1 MSIATPTSEPSAPSS
16 RRFGPLSR
24 EVRAFLELFAIAGL
38 AIAQPALDVL
48 SKNTEVLVV
57 RRTTPLEAV
66 LLTLTV
72 LLAAPAVAWCVEVVA
87 GLIVP
92 GARRW
97 VHALLVGLFVAILA
111 EEVAKHSTD
120 LGRTA
125 LIVIGLVAG
134 LAAAALVARVANAR
148 VFLRYLAFAPVVF
161 GILFLFSSQ
170 ATKVVFARAPAS
182 DRKIVIHHPKRVV
195 MIVLDEF
202 PLETLLD
209 GTGHVDAGL
218 YPNFAALAGA
228 STWYRNDTTVAPYTV
243 NAVPAIMTG
252 QYPKA
257 RSDLPS
263 YVDHPDNIFTLL
275 GGTYRMNVK
284 EDITR
289 LCPPETCPS
298 PDAGDSAI
306 VGARGLVGQTAD
318 LWETFASP
326 HRTTPLF
333 ENPLTAPQLPIMRKF
348 IASLKPSSGPAFDFL
363 HVQMPHEQWRYLPS
377 WQDTQLTPNNP
388 SDYRS
393 LESWADEP
401 AALDARERHI
411 LQTQATDRFI
421 GLVIAKLKRLGVWK
435 DSLVVVTADHGV
447 AFDGGLPKRAG
458 TNVTADQILWTP
470 LFIKA
475 PGQLTGA
482 RRRPADAVGRHRPDR
497 RGDARARRSRGRSTG
512 SRPSVR
518 PDPSSP
524 VGSTSG

>member
-1 MSIATPTSEPSAPSS
+1 M
-16 RRFGPLSR
+16 
-24 EVRAFLELFAIAGL
+24 
-38 AIAQPALDVL
+38 
-48 SKNTEVLVV
+48 
-57 RRTTPLEAV
+57 
-66 LLTLTV
+66 
-72 LLAAPAVAWCVEVVA
+72 
-87 GLIVP
+87 
-92 GARRW
+92 
-97 VHALLVGLFVAILA
+97 
-111 EEVAKHSTD
+111 
-120 LGRTA
+120 
-125 LIVIGLVAG
+125 
-134 LAAAALVARVANAR
+134 
-148 VFLRYLAFAPVVF
+148 
-161 GILFLFSSQ
+161 
-170 ATKVVFARAPAS
+170 
-182 DRKIVIHHPKRVV
+182 
-195 MIVLDEF
+195 
-202 PLETLLD
+202 
-209 GTGHVDAGL
+209 
-218 YPNFAALAGA
+218 
-228 STWYRNDTTVAPYTV
+228 APYTV
-243 NAVPAIMTG
+243 NVVPAIMTG

-447 AFDGGLPKRAG
+447 AFDGGLPKRG
-458 TNVTADQILWTP
+458 ERTRPWT
-470 LFIKA
+470 
-475 PGQLTGA
+475 
-482 RRRPADAVGRHRPDR
+482 RSSGRHCSSKLPGSSPARSTTGRCSRSTSSRPSR
-497 RGDARARRSRGRSTG
+497 RCWARRSRGRSTG